1 MDTTNGTIN
10 NAKEVVDK
18 IRKEIKDARGT
29 HIWDDY
35 VNALRLI
42 SQVVFTRSSGFIL
55 ELIQNAEDS
64 GLDMIEPGN
73 FEIRMNQ
80 QRVKISHNGRPFNEN
95 DVKAISGIRS
105 SKKPERGFLGYLG
118 IGFKSVLKITD
129 QPEIYSNGFQFKFDR
144 TYWPDPSSTPWH
156 VIPIWIDEPS
166 EPINSSKTTFVIP
179 FREATD
185 ALHISD
191 EIKKIRL
198 ELYLFLRWLRRIEI
212 IDEISGEHWTLE
224 NLGENQEGISTLKSN
239 GEERRFKF
247 FRRTVIVPDWVKDDR
262 LTQEYRA
269 NVNQREIAIGFA
281 LDENGNLAPDEA
293 GAMYGGVYSFLP
305 LGEAKSGAKYPIQAD
320 FLVQPGRDALN
331 YEAKWNHWIL
341 EEVEKLSLDAI
352 DFFKTHDSWKYQYL
366 PAFEFTHSK
375 GLESFDKLFYPK
387 LIEPIEKHLASTD
400 SVLTIDDQWAK
411 ITEVIRLTEPQES
424 VDDLV
429 HLQLFNPEEIAPAFG
444 RKENLKLVHPKVIEQ
459 KNYPLAKADRRDF
472 LENSEFLQTKSRE
485 PNAGTWF
492 AKFYVWLQEHPQY
505 EEYRPYRA
513 RYPRQRVKGYYS
525 SEFILTA
532 DNSLKKGG
540 DVFIPD
546 LSSNNHA
553 LNELAPLLQ
562 SSKPIIHPDILSIAV
577 DQDAEKLRGFLT
589 GYVGVQVLNAKVVC
603 KEMILPKIISKAPQ
617 PSPDELLSLTRICKE
632 ILGTD
637 LGYSIEL
644 WVKTKSGSIKTS
656 KEVLL
661 SSDFRPLRN
670 WETHQAFVPGLSFI
684 DNGYL
689 TTDPTDDDLKA
700 WRDFFKVAGI
710 RENPDNG
717 VEQFAINFA
726 LDKFKCKYK
735 NVQLVEKLNY
745 GFDIQAETPDGD
757 PIQVEVKG
765 LSDERDVELT
775 GNEADAANT
784 YKSSFY
790 LCVVA
795 LIPNSTTI
803 HLVNNPAQ
811 PGVGKKDKL
820 TIPVDVWKASESI

>member
-1 MDTTNGTIN
+1 MYTTFNTIT
-10 NAKEVVDK
+10 NAKEVVDN
-18 IRKEIKDARGT
+18 IRQEIEDARGT

-64 GLDMIEPGN
+64 GLDMTESGT

-129 QPEIYSNGFQFKFDR
+129 RPEIYSNGFQFKFDR
-144 TYWPDPSSTPWH
+144 THWADPSSSPWH

-166 EPINSSKTTFVIP
+166 EPVDASRTTFVIP
-179 FREATD
+179 FREPTD
-185 ALHISD
+185 ASRIVD

-198 ELYLFLRWLRRIEI
+198 ELYLFLRWLRTIEI
-212 IDEISGEHWTLE
+212 ADETSGEHWTLE
-224 NLGENQEGISTLKSN
+224 NLGENQEGVSTLKSD

-247 FRRTVIVPDWVKDDR
+247 FRRKVEVPDWVKDDR

-269 NVNQREIAIGFA
+269 NVTQREIAIGFA
-281 LDENGNLAPDEA
+281 LDENGNLAPNEA

-305 LGEAKSGAKYPIQAD
+305 LGEAKSGAKFPIQAD

-352 DFFKTHDSWKYQYL
+352 TFFKTHDTWKYQYL

-387 LIEPIEKHLASTD
+387 LIGPIEKHLASTD
-400 SVLTIDDQWAK
+400 SVLTIDDKWTK
-411 ITEVIRLTEPQES
+411 ISEVVRLTEPKQ
-424 VDDLV
+424 VIDDLV
-429 HLQLFNPEEIAPAFG
+429 RLQLFEPEEIAPAFG
-444 RKENLKLVHPKVIEQ
+444 GKENLKLVHPRVVEQ
-459 KNYPLAKADRRDF
+459 KNHPLARANRWDLLK
-472 LENSEFLQTKSRE
+472 NSELLQTKSKE
-485 PNAGTWF
+485 QTAGLWF
-492 AKFYVWLQEHPQY
+492 ARLYEWLQENPTY
-505 EEYRPYRA
+505 DEYTHRR
-513 RYPRQRVKGYYS
+513 RLIRNVKGYHDYEFVLTS
-525 SEFILTA
+525 QSE
-532 DNSLKKGG
+532 LKKGG

-546 LSSNNHA
+546 LSSNNPA
-553 LNELAPLLQ
+553 LNELASLLQ
-562 SSKPIIHPDILSIAV
+562 SSKPIIHPDVFSNAL
-577 DQDAEKLRGFLT
+577 DEDAKKLRGFLI
-589 GYVGVQVLNAKVVC
+589 GLVGVQVLNAQTIC
-603 KEMILPKIISKAPQ
+603 KEMILPRIVSKAPQ
-617 PSPDELLSLTRICKE
+617 PSPDELLSLTKLCKE
-632 ILGTD
+632 ILATD
-637 LGYSIEL
+637 LGEGIEL
-644 WVKTKSGSIKTS
+644 WVKTKSKSIKTS
-656 KEVLL
+656 KEVFL
-661 SSDFRPLRN
+661 SSEFRPLRN

-684 DNGYL
+684 DGTYL
-689 TTDPTDDDLKA
+689 PADYTDDDLKM
-700 WRDFFKVAGI
+700 WRDFFKAAGI

-717 VEQFAINFA
+717 VEQFAINFV
-726 LDKFKCKYK
+726 LEKLKGKYQ

-745 GFDIQAETPDGD
+745 GFDIQAETRDGD

-775 GNEADAANT
+775 GNEADAADT

-795 LIPNSTTI
+795 SIPNSPTI
-803 HLVNNPAQ
+803 HLVNNPGQ
-811 PGVGKKDKL
+811 PGIGKKDKL
-820 TIPVDVWKASESI
+820 TIPAEVWKVSETM